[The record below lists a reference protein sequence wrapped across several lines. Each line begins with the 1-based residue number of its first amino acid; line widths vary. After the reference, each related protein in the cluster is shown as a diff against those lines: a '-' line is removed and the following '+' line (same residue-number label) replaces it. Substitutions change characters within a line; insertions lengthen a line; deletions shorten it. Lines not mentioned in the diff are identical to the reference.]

1 MTNALLIDL
10 VVVFSSALVI
20 GTIVRYAIP
29 GRVKHG
35 LLLIPA
41 FAIVF
46 AMLVWEIAVWAGMPS
61 DWNQLAWVILLVI
74 TSGATVWF
82 TLWLTRRRSVDDD
95 KALASALSGIRA
107 L

>member
-1 MTNALLIDL
+1 VSSALFIDL
-10 VVVFSSALVI
+10 VVVFSSALAI

-35 LLLIPA
+35 LLLVPG

-46 AMLVWEIAVWAGMPS
+46 ALIVWEIAVWSGMPS
-61 DWNQLAWVILLVI
+61 DWNQLAWVILLI
-74 TSGATVWF
+74 LTAGATVWF
-82 TLWLTRRRSVDDD
+82 ALWLTRRRSAEDEN
-95 KALASALSGIRA
+95 ALASALTGIRA